1 MQLGRGDVLAFINQA
16 NFITFLVKAIGF
28 EAKMFPSSYF

>member
-1 MQLGRGDVLAFINQA
+1 MQLGRGDMPAFINRA
-16 NFITFLVKAIGF
+16 SFITILVKAIGF